1 MNLKIYSLGC
11 GKKGDNIMGLE
22 WNNVKP
28 ACCAKWLVLPTVYS
42 DALSYGEQ
50 LDKFCYQ
57 LNQLIENNNILP
69 DFIAEMIKEYI
80 NSGAIGEVVRDI
92 LADYILNVK
101 YPPKG
106 IKPAVGDG
114 SADDT
119 EAIQGCIDYASN
131 NGGVV
136 YFPYGS
142 YLTQSLTMKDG
153 VSLFGFDRY
162 STKIVLK
169 GGATKP
175 LISGTVARLS
185 IANLTLDGNSGIQV
199 NDVNVVAVIATDM
212 LMTNLVIK
220 DGYTLVNYYGSGGHL
235 QISDIIFGNAVEK
248 CLLTAGN
255 ANVQAENLMFNQLS
269 AVGGICVLDIGTDGG
284 YFNVKSVA
292 TCDKCIVVSG
302 NNNNIV
308 AIVENATTPITDNGL
323 KNNIEIAGIS
333 DKQYFDGTYS
343 KHIGDT
349 YTKNVDGNATESY
362 NRNYN
367 KDVGGESNE
376 RYNRNYS
383 KVVDGKSTESY
394 HGNYDKVVD
403 GESTETYNTVT
414 ETFKSKNINGETL
427 NINTK
432 KPVCYK
438 TPTKGFLYDTI
449 PLKDSNKTYNVMV
462 ENENSKIYPYIN
474 VKELGAKGDG
484 VTDDTSAIQET
495 LNNYAGRCIFFPVGV
510 YKISATLTMPNDT
523 YILGEGVETI
533 LEATDNFT
541 GIMLKS
547 SHFGNSES
555 VYDYNFKIYNITLDG
570 KYANY
575 VTYEILKN
583 DADKQHGIC
592 IKGEQFEF
600 DKIIVRNFGGNGIML
615 ENNAARSLSS
625 YENAGTAYIINSKIM
640 YNGLSGIVNNG
651 CVDWVLH
658 NCDVH
663 SNSRK
668 KTDAGNNLTFNEGN
682 AKISDCH
689 LFKLYGAVVPY
700 SDIFVAEK
708 SGNIQVTNCH
718 IEGATNPLVIY
729 GNRCFFVNCRFYS
742 SFGACDLRINADYCT
757 FDSCEFFPQV
767 TDALP
772 GKYPEWLGAVVFEKE
787 STQKNNSLMFVNCSM
802 QQTNFTHDTSN
813 MGVENII
820 SFSGNGAEVGAVDFS
835 KSTYNISGYFNQ
847 GNTLLT
853 STKYGLPVCGVP
865 SILDMSSDLT
875 LSSTYIFINSYT
887 SGKLITPIPVLGAL
901 YIILNN
907 TSTDITLKC
916 PDGVTINGANSM
928 ILKGNSV
935 SFLMGNTST
944 LFKGICIK
952 TS

>member
-1 MNLKIYSLGC
+1 M
-11 GKKGDNIMGLE
+11 DD
-22 WNNVKP
+22 WNTVNGVCCKP
-28 ACCAKWLVLPTVYS
+28 WLVLPAVYS
-42 DALSYGEQ
+42 DALSYGDQ
-50 LDKFCYQ
+50 IAQFCSA
-57 LNQLIENNNILP
+57 LNKVIQNNNNLP
-69 DFIAEMIKEYI
+69 NYVQQMIQEYISGGVIGEIVQSVIAEF
-80 NSGAIGEVVRDI
+80 V
-92 LADYILNVK
+92 LNVK
-101 YPPKG
+101 FPPNG

-119 EAIQGCIDYASN
+119 EAIQGCIDYASA

-142 YLTQSLTMKDG
+142 YLTQPLTMKDG

-175 LISGTVARLS
+175 LISGTVTGLS

-199 NDVNVVAVIATDM
+199 NDVNVVSVMATDM
-212 LMTNLVIK
+212 LMTNLIIK
-220 DGYTLVNYYGSGGHL
+220 DGYTLVNYYGTGGHF
-235 QISDIIFGNAVEK
+235 QVSDVVFGNAVEK

-255 ANVQAENLMFNQLS
+255 ANVQAENLVFNHLS
-269 AVGGICVLDIGTDGG
+269 AVGGICVLDIGTDSG

-292 TCDKCIVVSG
+292 PCNKCIVVSG
-302 NNNNIV
+302 NENNVV
-308 AIVENATTPITDNGL
+308 AIVENAATPVTDNGL
-323 KNNIEIAGIS
+323 KNNIEIVGIS
-333 DKQYFDGTYS
+333 DKQYFDGDTTKEINGSYS
-343 KHIGDT
+343 KRVEGA
-349 YTKNVDGNATESY
+349 YTKGVDGNATE
-362 NRNYN
+362 NY
-367 KDVGGESNE
+367 GS
-376 RYNRNYS
+376 NYS
-383 KVVDGKSTESY
+383 KVVTGVSS
-394 HGNYDKVVD
+394 
-403 GESTETYNTVT
+403 ETYSTAT
-414 ETFKSKNINGETL
+414 ETFNSKTVNGETL

-432 KPVCYK
+432 NPIGYK
-438 TPTKGFLYDTI
+438 TPIPGFLYDKV

-462 ENENSKIYPYIN
+462 ENENSKLYPYIN

-484 VTDDTSAIQET
+484 VADDTSAIQET

-547 SHFGNSES
+547 THFGISDN
-555 VYDYNFKIYNITLDG
+555 VYDYNFKICNITFDG
-570 KYANY
+570 RFANY
-575 VTYEILKN
+575 VTYDILKDN
-583 DADKQHGIC
+583 ADSQHGIC

-668 KTDAGNNLTFNEGN
+668 ETDAGNNLTFNSGN

-689 LFKLYGAVVPY
+689 IFKLYGGIVPY
-700 SDIFVAEK
+700 SDIFVGVN
-708 SGNIQVTNCH
+708 SGNIQVINCH

-729 GNRCFFVNCRFYS
+729 GNRCFFVNCRIYS
-742 SFGACDLRINADYCT
+742 SFGLCDVRINADYCT

-767 TDALP
+767 TDTVP
-772 GKYPEWLGAVVFEKE
+772 GDYPDWLGAVVFEKE
-787 STQKNNSLMFVNCSM
+787 DTQKNNSLMFVNCSM

-820 SFSGNGAEVGAVDFS
+820 SFSGNGSNVGAVDFS
-835 KSTYNISGYFNQ
+835 KATYNINGYFNQ

-853 STKYGLPVCGVP
+853 STKYGFPVCGVP
-865 SILDMSSDLT
+865 SILDMNGDLT
-875 LSSTYIFINSYT
+875 LSSTYVFINSYT
-887 SGKLITPIPVLGAL
+887 RGDLITPTPVLGSL

-907 TSTDITLKC
+907 TTWWWNRNYCWNVYL
-916 PDGVTINGANSM
+916 
-928 ILKGNSV
+928 
-935 SFLMGNTST
+935 
-944 LFKGICIK
+944 
-952 TS
+952 